1 MSAALLQ
8 AGIGAG
14 SALAGYFLAKEQTKL
29 QRESQRHRNAILKL
43 NSNLK
48 RNALELQEIDARN
61 INRDIDK
68 QLQLQSMQAKA
79 AGEVSSAAAGVS
91 GGSVE
96 AAMRGLERNAMFAQ
110 AARMRN
116 TSTTF
121 RKLGQQRRNIN
132 VGEIL
137 GEDRTVIPGPSVGSL
152 LLSMGTAAVDAYGTN
167 TQFANPALNKFFEG
181 RK

>member
-1 MSAALLQ
+1 
-8 AGIGAG
+8 
-14 SALAGYFLAKEQTKL
+14 
-29 QRESQRHRNAILKL
+29 
-43 NSNLK
+43 
-48 RNALELQEIDARN
+48 
-61 INRDIDK
+61 
-68 QLQLQSMQAKA
+68 
-79 AGEVSSAAAGVS
+79 
-91 GGSVE
+91 
-96 AAMRGLERNAMFAQ
+96 MFAQ